1 MYCPSPNIYYVYI
14 NAHTY
19 SIYIYIYNYFFLYL
33 FITFYS
39 RARDLFILKNLG
51 GYSTILQNNIS
62 GIPSPSQDFEHTVY
76 ILKIFTSIF
85 SIHIFYI
92 INKYINITYFS
103 EINTSMCVYLY
114 KHSKYTQYTYYLN
127 NMFDSTKIN
136 TINNS
141 INQYI
146 CIPSCL

>member
-19 SIYIYIYNYFFLYL
+19 SIYIYIIFIFFILYL
-33 FITFYS
+33 FIKFYS
-39 RARDLFILKNLG
+39 RTRDLFILKNSG

-62 GIPSPSQDFEHTVY
+62 RIPSPSKDFEHTVY

-114 KHSKYTQYTYYLN
+114 KHSKYTQYTL
-127 NMFDSTKIN
+127 FK
-136 TINNS
+136 
-141 INQYI
+141 QHV
-146 CIPSCL
+146 